1 MGFTPRQ
8 SGSGATRP
16 LPNYVSCAVSLQQTT
31 SEPVL
36 YFKHVD
42 VHKMKDV
49 IPILPAQVKRTT
61 GVGPRP
67 AERTRREPGPGIR
80 SRGSQRSPH
89 ELQRVESY
97 HRS

>member
-61 GVGPRP
+61 GAGPRP

-89 ELQRVESY
+89 ELQRV
-97 HRS
+97 